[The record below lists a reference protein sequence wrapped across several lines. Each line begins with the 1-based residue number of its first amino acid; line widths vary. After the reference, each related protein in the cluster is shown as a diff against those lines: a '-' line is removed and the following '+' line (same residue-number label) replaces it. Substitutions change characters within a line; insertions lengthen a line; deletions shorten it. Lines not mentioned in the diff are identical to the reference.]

1 MKRTIS
7 EKVTRTQYVSHDC
20 LLCGEDNPFG
30 LHGHFY
36 ELEDGEVV
44 GVFHPRPEHQ
54 SYPGH
59 THGGI
64 ISAML
69 DETIARAATIG
80 RDEVVY
86 AVTTRL
92 EVTFRKPVPYDQE
105 VRCVGRVDT
114 RRRRMYDGSGEILAS
129 DGTVLASAKGTFA
142 VLAVDQIAGD
152 VDLEGREMFPD
163 PTEPPERIEI
173 G

>member
-1 MKRTIS
+1 MKHQLS
-7 EKVTRTQYVSHDC
+7 EKITRAQYVSHDC

-36 ELEDGEVV
+36 ELENGEVV

-69 DETIARAATIG
+69 DETIARAATVG

-86 AVTTRL
+86 SVTTKL
-92 EVTFRKPVPYDQE
+92 EVTFRKPVPYGQE
-105 VRCVGRVDT
+105 IRCIGRVDT
-114 RRRRMYDGSGEILAS
+114 DRRRMYDGSGEILAP

-142 VLAVDQIAGD
+142 VFTVEQIGGD
-152 VDLEGREMFPD
+152 DYVPGRDMYPD
-163 PTEPPERIEI
+163 PAEPPQRIEI